1 MILWV
6 ATEPLHFTVKIMSTE
21 IYVGAPVMR
30 KEGSMQTMTVMSVMG
45 DYCWCSW
52 QYDNGQPG
60 NERFRIHELELATLT
75 LSNGTMLF
83 GL

>member
-1 MILWV
+1 M
-6 ATEPLHFTVKIMSTE
+6 TPE
-21 IYVGAPVMR
+21 IYVGAPVRR

-52 QYDNGQPG
+52 QCDNGQPG

-75 LSNGTMLF
+75 LSNGIMLF

>member
-1 MILWV
+1 M
-6 ATEPLHFTVKIMSTE
+6 TPE
-21 IYVGAPVMR
+21 IYVGAPVRR

-60 NERFRIHELELATLT
+60 NERFRIHELELAPLK
-75 LSNGTMLF
+75 LSNGIIFMVLN
-83 GL
+83 